1 MLHMGQFRFTATGIE
16 GLLVIEPKVFA
27 DERGYFFE
35 AYNDADFQEAGLKLN
50 FVQDNESRSKKG
62 VLRGL
67 HYQKRYPQGK
77 LVRVIFGEVFD
88 VAVDLRETSTTFK
101 QWFGVRLSGEN
112 KKQFFIPEGFAH
124 GFLVLSEEAVFSY
137 KCTEYY
143 RPEDQYGVIW
153 NDPDISIDWPIGD
166 IGTPILSEK
175 DRYLG
180 AFSDN
185 NK

>member
-1 MLHMGQFRFTATGIE
+1 MGQFEFIPTGIE
-16 GLLVIEPKVFA
+16 GLFVIEPKVFA

-35 AYNDADFQEAGLKLN
+35 SYNDADFQRAGLNIN

-77 LVRVIFGEVFD
+77 LVRVIYGEVFD
-88 VAVDLRETSTTFK
+88 VAVDLREPSPTFK

-143 RPEDQYGVIW
+143 RPEDQCGIIW
-153 NDPDISIDWPIGD
+153 NDPDISIDWPFED
-166 IGTPILSEK
+166 IEAPILSEK

-180 AFSDN
+180 TFLDN